1 MAAEVD
7 YHGVCIL
14 KVDGADFLDPY
25 DRSVARV
32 PEITSVAMTST
43 VQLPLSDT
51 DVASVG
57 GAWAGSFQQSQS
69 RFYEIKTPIACI
81 VSVAN

>member
-1 MAAEVD
+1 MLAEVD

-25 DRSVARV
+25 DRTVARV

-57 GAWAGSFQQSQS
+57 GASTGSAMHPLPFLG
-69 RFYEIKTPIACI
+69 Y
-81 VSVAN
+81 

>member
-1 MAAEVD
+1 MVAEVD

-25 DRSVARV
+25 DRTVARV

-57 GAWAGSFQQSQS
+57 GVQAQPLVFVRVQADRSSAFTCRVLLS
-69 RFYEIKTPIACI
+69 
-81 VSVAN
+81 